1 MAVKDWR
8 GDAVARAQVWRITP
22 SDVEIGDTF
31 TVTCNGK
38 SITVTA
44 TAATVAN
51 VVSLLVAA
59 IAASTIPEF
68 LEITATADG
77 TTSVLLTASTPG
89 VPFVVTVSASN
100 GGSGG
105 VTVSTTTQGGAPAS
119 SVQAFTIPSGAT
131 GTWTVAFGG
140 AVTGAMAVGASAATV
155 QTAIEGLS
163 TIGAGQV
170 SVARTSNTWAQSSY
184 VYTVTFQGTL
194 ANQGVAMLVVAVYN
208 AAPIINVE
216 TAGSPI
222 GWPTKP
228 NEIVR
233 VLFPDSD
240 VSAFTFTLTWNAQTS
255 AATAY
260 TSGIALPVTSISWP
274 SLHTLTGSVVQTYVG
289 DNLYTLEFKN
299 ELAAFDVGAV
309 TCSATWSAAQG
320 RFDIAVTESTVGS
333 PGGNEVQLVTI
344 TTVPTGGTFT
354 LTYAGQTTSN
364 IAYNASAA
372 TVDAALE
379 ALSNIGAGDV
389 AVTGSAGG
397 PWTVTFGTAL
407 ANTNVAQMTGSG
419 ALLTGGAAQAFALA
433 AVTSSSGPNHYDEP
447 LNWLPTGVPIT
458 GDAVRFLDSGD
469 DCLYG
474 LDQTGVV
481 LASLTVSME
490 WANRKLGLQHVNKN
504 GYLEYRC
511 QQLTLGATVVVIGS
525 GEGTGPSRVYLN
537 TLATVSA
544 VDVRNSGASQ
554 DAQPAIVWTGTHTS
568 NSVVI
573 SDGDFGTSGIT
584 GFGATLDS
592 LVMYGGSCLLVN
604 AAVVNTLKASGNT
617 FRSFG
622 STLGGKVLEI

>member
-1 MAVKDWR
+1 MANKDWR
-8 GDAVARAQVWRITP
+8 GDAVERAQVSRITP
-22 SDVEIGDTF
+22 SDVEVGDTF
-31 TVTCNGK
+31 TVTINGK
-38 SITVTA
+38 SVTVTA

-51 VVSLLVAA
+51 VVALLVAA
-59 IAASTIPEF
+59 LAASTIPEF
-68 LEITATADG
+68 LEVTATADG
-77 TTSVLLTASTPG
+77 TTSVLLTAATPG
-89 VPFVVTVSASN
+89 IPFTVSVSASN
-100 GGSGG
+100 GGVGG
-105 VTVSTTTQGGAPAS
+105 VTVTTTNNGGAPAS

-140 AVTGAMAVGASAATV
+140 QVTGAIAMAASAATV
-155 QTAIEGLS
+155 QTALEALS

-194 ANQGVAMLVVAVYN
+194 ANQGVALLVVALYN

-216 TAGSPI
+216 VAGSPI

-240 VSAFTFTLTWNAQTS
+240 VDAFTYQLTFNGESNAARSYTPAMVAPLIPILDWPS
-255 AATAY
+255 AR
-260 TSGIALPVTSISWP
+260 LPV
-274 SLHTLTGSVVQTYVG
+274 VTYQSG
-289 DNLYTLEFKN
+289 NLYKIEFTAA
-299 ELAAFDVGAV
+299 LAASNVGNV
-309 TCSATWSAAQG
+309 TSSATWSAAQG
-320 RFDIAVTESTVGS
+320 RFDIAVSETTPGS

-344 TTVPTGGTFT
+344 TSAPTGGTFT

-433 AVTSSSGPNHYDEP
+433 TVTSSSGPNHYDEP

-458 GDAVRFLDSGD
+458 GDAVRFLDSGA

-511 QQLTLGATVVVIGS
+511 QQLTLGATVVVIGF

-554 DAQPAIVWTGTHTS
+554 DAQPAIVWTGTHAS